1 MNVVDIGIILL
12 ILSFIIVGAKK
23 GLIKSAVSL
32 IGIIVVFIISYL
44 LKEQIGNFLCKYLPF
59 FNFSGSIKGLV
70 SLNILI
76 YQLIGFLII
85 YGVLMGIYTVVMTVT
100 GWIQKIVNM
109 TIILKLPSAI
119 GGAIIGLIEGYL
131 FTFILILLAMIP
143 LRNVDIFRES
153 KLVDMLLYKTP
164 IISKVTSD
172 ITNSV
177 TEIYT
182 LTEQLANESIDINS
196 ANLKSIDIMIR
207 RKVVTPHT
215 VEQLVVLDK
224 LKGVNGIE
232 NVLNRYK

>member
-1 MNVVDIGIILL
+1 MNIVDIGIILL
-12 ILSFIIVGAKK
+12 ILSFAIIGAKK
-23 GLIKSAVSL
+23 GLIKSTVSL
-32 IGIIVVFIISYL
+32 VGIIVVFVISYL

-59 FNFSGSIKGLV
+59 FSFSGNIKGLV

-76 YQLIGFLII
+76 YQLAGFLMI
-85 YGVLMGIYTVVMTVT
+85 YSVLMGIYAIVMTVT

-119 GGAIIGLIEGYL
+119 GGAIIGLVEGYL

-143 LRNVDIFRES
+143 LRNVSLFRES
-153 KLVDMLLYKTP
+153 RLIDALLYKTP
-164 IISKVTSD
+164 IISKTTSD
-172 ITNSV
+172 ITSSV

-182 LTEQLANESIDINS
+182 LTEQLANKSIDINS
-196 ANLKSIDIMIR
+196 ANLKAIDIMIR
-207 RKVVTPHT
+207 QRVVTPHT

-224 LKGVNGIE
+224 LKEVNGIE